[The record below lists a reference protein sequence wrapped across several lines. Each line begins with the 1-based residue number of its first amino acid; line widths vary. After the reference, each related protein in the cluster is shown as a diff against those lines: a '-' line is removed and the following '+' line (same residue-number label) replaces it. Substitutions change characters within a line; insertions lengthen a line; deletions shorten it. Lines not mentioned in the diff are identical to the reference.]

1 MFAPEYSLYERIL
14 IKMLRKAK
22 VPVKEIAEQLGR
34 PYRGLCSYISDHKL
48 FPKPKIAVLRE
59 HREEIIRLREEGIS
73 APEIAGR
80 FKVTPKVVYKFF
92 IELDGRRIPLHES

>member
-1 MFAPEYSLYERIL
+1 MTTDELRR
-14 IKMLRKAK
+14 MLELAARA
-22 VPVKEIAEQLGR
+22 KEIAEQLGR

-59 HREEIIRLREEGIS
+59 HREEIIKLREEGIS

-92 IELDGRRIPLHES
+92 DELDGKKVPLNES